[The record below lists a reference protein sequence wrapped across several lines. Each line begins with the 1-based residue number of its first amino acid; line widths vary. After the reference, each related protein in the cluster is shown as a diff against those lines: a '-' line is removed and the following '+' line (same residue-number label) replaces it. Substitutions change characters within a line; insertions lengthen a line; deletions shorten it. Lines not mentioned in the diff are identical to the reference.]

1 MNIIQQNQSTINQLC
16 TQHNVKTMYAF
27 GSVLTSHFNANSDID
42 LLVKFNDFDVTKYF
56 INYTNLKESL
66 ENILHKK
73 VDLIEEQT
81 LKNPILIRSINN
93 NKQLIYG

>member
-1 MNIIQQNQSTINQLC
+1 MNLIEQNQSIINQLC
-16 TQHNVKTMYAF
+16 SQHNVKTMYAF
-27 GSVLTSHFNANSDID
+27 GSVLTNHFNANSDVD

>member
-1 MNIIQQNQSTINQLC
+1 MNLIEQNQSTIIQLC
-16 TQHNVKTMYAF
+16 TQHNVKTMYAI
-27 GSVLTSHFNANSDID
+27 GSVLTNQFNANSDVD
-42 LLVKFNDFDVTKYF
+42 LLVRFNDFDVEKYF

>member
-1 MNIIQQNQSTINQLC
+1 MNIIQQNQSIINQLC
-16 TQHNVKTMYAF
+16 TQHNVKTMYVF
-27 GSVLTSHFNANSDID
+27 GSVLTNHFNANSDVD
-42 LLVKFNDFDVTKYF
+42 LLVKFNDFDLTKYF

>member
-1 MNIIQQNQSTINQLC
+1 MNLIEQNQSTINQLC
-16 TQHNVKTMYAF
+16 MQHNVKTMYAF
-27 GSVLTSHFNANSDID
+27 GSVLTNHFNANSDVD
-42 LLVKFNDFDVTKYF
+42 LLVRFNDFDLAKYF

>member
-1 MNIIQQNQSTINQLC
+1 MNLIEQNKAIINQLC
-16 TQHNVKTMYAF
+16 TQHNVKSMYAF
-27 GSVLTSHFNANSDID
+27 GSVLTNQFNANSDVD
-42 LLVKFNDFDVTKYF
+42 LLVRFNDFDVGKYF
-56 INYTNLKESL
+56 INYTSLKESL
-66 ENILHKK
+66 ENILQKK

>member
-1 MNIIQQNQSTINQLC
+1 
-16 TQHNVKTMYAF
+16 MYVF
-27 GSVLTSHFNANSDID
+27 GSVLTNHFNANSDVD
-42 LLVKFNDFDVTKYF
+42 LLVKFNDFDLTKYF

>member
-1 MNIIQQNQSTINQLC
+1 MNILEKNQSIINQLC
-16 TQHNVKTMYAF
+16 TQHNVKTMYPS
-27 GSVLTSHFNANSDID
+27 GSVLTNHFNSNSDVD
-42 LLVKFNDFDVTKYF
+42 LLVKFNDFDVAKYF

-81 LKNPILIRSINN
+81 FKTPILIRSINN

>member
-1 MNIIQQNQSTINQLC
+1 MNIIEQNKSTINQLC

-27 GSVLTSHFNANSDID
+27 GSVLTNQFNANSDVD

-93 NKQLIYG
+93 NKKLIYG